1 MAADIT
7 SDDFVAKSSD
17 VLAAQEAALK
27 TAHEKALAE
36 LNRIQIEAAGKGHN
50 LSSFEDYEMYE
61 ATGIGRYVIMRDKGW
76 EPLYNIISNDKDQ
89 KSIVANIDFSAN
101 IYPEFDGVIGE
112 HFESPYLLD
121 PLDDKFMSFKP
132 LRDNLAAVRNF
143 LVENYFA
150 NPPHGMTDEK
160 AKACLNQIAAYVGD
174 GLYNNWLFLG
184 VIPNH
189 DPRKPFIDLERASE
203 PDGKGAQYVYDKI
216 LEMQRQSSWL
226 RPFDAVKALFG
237 GKKQHDWQL
246 PSSETT
252 GFLEEFRSEQSHE
265 ASLKEQEETATQSL
279 AAIEAKMQAVRDAR
293 TLTNVATDIDSLGNQ
308 LIYTA
313 MHMEGV
319 AQLSEPVRR
328 DAVDIAHEI
337 LRKLKLS
344 IGGKQLLDGL
354 KMAPNDDMATLGGI
368 KGVAMVYE
376 RLLAWAR
383 ANNDNA
389 IFQHPS
395 VLAATQAIGQLG
407 YQAKREALRMAELA
421 KNGVVA
427 SAITEQLKRLPA
439 AYAQMGNASFGSL
452 LETVENGMNTI
463 LARTQQVS
471 VSGAKIGHSVED
483 SLGTTLSR
491 EPTAGSGKQ
500 VGMDNA
506 AQRNAQALAADQ
518 QAQMAMAQRMHSQL
532 AAQARQQQAQG
543 QQATQAQQPAPRGN
557 STVGRQSLQAAQSA
571 RQQQRQTTA
580 ATTNPNNPA
589 MTALTPAQ
597 QQLMA
602 RQANVAATAEAAR
615 RRDEQNRLE
624 QQRLQQ
630 VAQQETAARNAQR
643 AAQRAAMRIDPSMLS
658 GMRNATS
665 LNGVAQGTPVVMG
678 GRRIDPTTIRNSINA
693 KPASPQAPQAN
704 AVAPTTLTPSASTTA
719 AKPTLSNPDDD
730 KQTSLTPIPPTQQPP
745 TRGGGRSF

>member
-17 VLAAQEAALK
+17 VLAAEEAALK
-27 TAHEKALAE
+27 AAHEKALAE
-36 LNRIQIEAAGKGHN
+36 LNRIQIEAASKGHN
-50 LSSFEDYEMYE
+50 LSPFDDFEMYE

-143 LVENYFA
+143 LIQSYFA

-160 AKACLNQIAAYVGD
+160 AKDCLNQIAGYVGD

-189 DPRKPFIDLERASE
+189 DPRKPFIDIERASE
-203 PDGKGAQYVYDKI
+203 PDGKGAQYIYDKI

-237 GKKQHDWQL
+237 GKKQHDWNL
-246 PSSETT
+246 PSASAT
-252 GFLEEFRSEQSHE
+252 GFLEDFRSELTHEESLAQQEAAAVQSV
-265 ASLKEQEETATQSL
+265 
-279 AAIEAKMQAVRDAR
+279 AAIEAKLQAVHDSRA
-293 TLTNVATDIDSLGNQ
+293 LTNAATDIDSLGNQ

-337 LRKLKLS
+337 LRKLKIS
-344 IGGKQLLDGL
+344 IGSHNLLDGL
-354 KMAPNDDMATLGGI
+354 KMKPSDDMATLGGI

-407 YQAKREALRMAELA
+407 YQAKREAQRMAILA
-421 KNGVVA
+421 KNNVVA
-427 SAITEQLKRLPA
+427 DAIGEQLKRLPA
-439 AYAQMGNASFGSL
+439 AYTQVGNATFGSL
-452 LETVENGMNTI
+452 LETVENGINTI
-463 LARTQQVS
+463 LARTQEVS
-471 VSGAKIGHSVED
+471 VNGAKVGHSVED
-483 SLGTTLSR
+483 SLGTTLNR
-491 EPTAGSGKQ
+491 EPTAGTGKQ
-500 VGMDNA
+500 AGIDDA

-518 QAQMAMAQRMHSQL
+518 QAQTATAQRIHSQL
-532 AAQARQQQAQG
+532 ANQARQQQAQG
-543 QQATQAQQPAPRGN
+543 QQAAQSQQPAPRGN

-571 RQQQRQTTA
+571 RQQQRQTTT

-589 MTALTPAQ
+589 MAALTPAQ
-597 QQLMA
+597 QQLLA
-602 RQANVAATAEAAR
+602 RQASVAATAEAAR
-615 RRDEQNRLE
+615 RREEQNRLE

-630 VAQQETAARNAQR
+630 ISQKETAARAAQR
-643 AAQRAAMRIDPSMLS
+643 AVQRAAMRIDPSMLS

-665 LNGVAQGTPVVMG
+665 LNGVAQGTPVVTG
-678 GRRIDPTTIRNSINA
+678 GRRIDPATVRNSMTTKPTTAPAAAASPTQAAAPQTA
-693 KPASPQAPQAN
+693 KPSP
-704 AVAPTTLTPSASTTA
+704 STIE
-719 AKPTLSNPDDD
+719 DD
-730 KQTSLTPIPPTQQPP
+730 KQPNATPLPPTHP
-745 TRGGGRSF
+745 TRGGGRGF